1 MKVTYFINNQKYF
14 GIDFKQFKLGLLK
27 VLNHISNKGPKGASI
42 TDVQKLILS
51 VFTYIDKKKEN

>member
-42 TDVQKLILS
+42 TDV
-51 VFTYIDKKKEN
+51 